1 MLRLQKASPLP
12 SSFINIKRPCD
23 IVAQNY
29 DTQDKQKFTK
39 F

>member
-1 MLRLQKASPLP
+1 MLQLQKTFT
-12 SSFINIKRPCD
+12 SSSNFINIKRPCD